1 LFGFI
6 CLSELD
12 AMPRR
17 TNPTE
22 FQSWQSASELTAGV
36 VDKRN
41 HKRADAKRNR
51 RNRHYVKLVIRE
63 RLDDLNPDDAA

>member
-1 LFGFI
+1 
-6 CLSELD
+6 
-12 AMPRR
+12 MPRR

-22 FQSWQSASELTAGV
+22 FQSWQSAAELTSGV
-36 VDKRN
+36 VDKRS

-63 RLDDLNPDDAA
+63 RLDTLDDSEAD